1 MKKGKYSFFSD
12 IYTAI
17 VMALLTLMAW
27 YALGLMIVWGIV
39 DPPTIAEFFPQLFL
53 FLLALFGSVFFTMML
68 SRSTEII
75 ELTEDGVTIKRLYKK
90 SVHKSYKE
98 YPFFKIGYYTEF
110 GMPRYFLVMCS
121 HYISPEEVC
130 HINMIS
136 SSEDCIKI
144 KISSGR
150 CRKLMKIFPEDLAK
164 KLKDNMTPDGK
175 FYFDAKAYLKRQQ
188 MRKKKKK

>member
-1 MKKGKYSFFSD
+1 MTLTGWVAFGFIVYGTFVHIYKSAGD
-12 IYTAI
+12 IFAYI
-17 VMALLTLMAW
+17 
-27 YALGLMIVWGIV
+27 
-39 DPPTIAEFFPQLFL
+39 
-53 FLLALFGSVFFTMML
+53 LLAVSLLSGSIFLTIML
-68 SRSTEII
+68 SR
-75 ELTEDGVTIKRLYKK
+75 LTERIVISKEGITIKRLYKK
-90 SVHKSYKE
+90 SIHKSYKE

-121 HYISPEEVC
+121 HYISLEELC

-164 KLKDNMTPDGK
+164 KLKENMTPDGK

-188 MRKKKKK
+188 MRKKKKKK